1 MIHCFLVSSDK
12 HEDAKYMHAKYM
24 HAIYACDLYDD
35 DCPKYTRNICCDPA
49 DPGPRGNGGHPQ
61 HHFPPT
67 NDVTFSSASPF
78 EVPLRSSAQRL
89 LHDQRICGAC
99 EENSRSRDMG
109 GAQWEAPRSEP
120 RSSWCTLQHKQH

>member
-61 HHFPPT
+61 HHLWILT
-67 NDVTFSSASPF
+67 TF
-78 EVPLRSSAQRL
+78 ELRHIKSNVIKRNQA
-89 LHDQRICGAC
+89 
-99 EENSRSRDMG
+99 
-109 GAQWEAPRSEP
+109 
-120 RSSWCTLQHKQH
+120 